1 MKSIALGCDPN
12 AAELKAIVKDQLTE
26 LGYECEDY
34 GSDDVVY
41 ANVAIKVSEDVVAG
55 KHYRGILI
63 CGTGIGVCIAANKV
77 QGVRAALCSD
87 AYSTERSVKSND
99 ANIMTLGSLVTGPA
113 LAKLLV
119 KIWLDAEFDAT
130 SPSAPKVQRIIDYD
144 RAKITTEK

>member
-12 AAELKAIVKDQLTE
+12 AAGLKEIIKEQLTE
-26 LGYECEDY
+26 LGYEWEDY
-34 GSDDVVY
+34 GSNDVIY

-77 QGVRAALCSD
+77 EGVRAALCSD
-87 AYSTERSVKSND
+87 AYSTERSIKSNN

-113 LAKLLV
+113 LAKFL
-119 KIWLDAEFDAT
+119 IETWLETEFDET

-144 RAKITTEK
+144 RTKDK

>member
-12 AAELKAIVKDQLTE
+12 AAGLKEIIKNQLSE
-26 LGYECEDY
+26 LGYAWEDY
-34 GSDDVVY
+34 GSDDVIY

-77 QGVRAALCSD
+77 EGARAALCAD
-87 AYSTERSVKSND
+87 AYSTERSIKSNN

-119 KIWLDAEFDAT
+119 KIWLEAEFDEN

-144 RAKITTEK
+144 RTKDK